1 MLAELTNANIPFISI
16 PLPTSAENH
25 QLINATFYQ
34 KKKLAFLIEEKDLN
48 EDLFELI
55 KRIHTN
61 EKLLNQIIH
70 NQSQYSD
77 KNVYKY
83 INEDL
88 NKLFNEKN

>member
-1 MLAELTNANIPFISI
+1 MKSL
-16 PLPTSAENH
+16 
-25 QLINATFYQ
+25 
-34 KKKLAFLIEEKDLN
+34 KKKLAFLIEEKDLSEN
-48 EDLFELI
+48 LFKLI

-61 EKLLNQIIH
+61 EDLLNEIIH

-88 NKLFNEKN
+88 KKLFNEKN